1 MEVIV
6 SVVIPVY
13 NREKLIKNSVESVL
27 NQTFK
32 NIEVIVVDDCSAD
45 GTVDVL
51 RAIKDDRLKYYC
63 NSRNQGANYS
73 RNYGI
78 SKSVGKYIAFHDS
91 DDIWEENKLEIF
103 VKTIEQKNCDVVF
116 SGMTKYGKGYKRY
129 LPTYN
134 LNEFNNKYRQLLLQN
149 CVSTQNLITSGQNQ
163 WDFIDYDEF
172 CVQTAKTVEQT
183 KVDGIINICSGHPE
197 KLSERVE
204 RFIAENGYKIK
215 LAYGTFPDRPYDSK
229 AVWGNDEKIR
239 KILGN

>member
-1 MEVIV
+1 M
-6 SVVIPVY
+6 
-13 NREKLIKNSVESVL
+13 
-27 NQTFK
+27 
-32 NIEVIVVDDCSAD
+32 
-45 GTVDVL
+45 
-51 RAIKDDRLKYYC
+51 
-63 NSRNQGANYS
+63 
-73 RNYGI
+73 
-78 SKSVGKYIAFHDS
+78 
-91 DDIWEENKLEIF
+91 
-103 VKTIEQKNCDVVF
+103 
-116 SGMTKYGKGYKRY
+116 
-129 LPTYN
+129 
-134 LNEFNNKYRQLLLQN
+134 
-149 CVSTQNLITSGQNQ
+149 STQNLITSGQNQ